1 MKYYKMMRFFTL
13 LTAMVVTVAAQAS
26 DNIVVK
32 NVEVPQGGTATVE
45 VELNNPDHSFTAFQM
60 ALQLPEGISGVLND
74 KGKLDI
80 VDGDRFDDHGLSSSV
95 IADGFQFACL
105 SNTSA
110 AIEGTAGVLFS
121 FDVQAES
128 SLQVG
133 AELTAKFT
141 GIAFTTTGQA
151 VEVTLDDAPFVITI
165 GEPDDGRLHFDE
177 MSTKLPKFTAGDK
190 ADVTL
195 KRTIKADTWSTIVLP
210 FTLTKAKAED
220 VFGDDVQL
228 AEFSGFEVDYG
239 DNDEDVIPLGIT
251 INFATYTMSAKKG
264 MTGGKPFLIKTSK
277 DISVIEADQ
286 CSLVDAVSDVTK
298 TDEFDTSGKFTGT
311 FTTTTVPADGLFL
324 NSNKFYYSTGKS
336 NIKAFRGW
344 FELGAVLNQETDFGV
359 KMAINGLET
368 KVEGIGVKDAAG
380 NVYDL
385 SGRKVGKAQKGVL
398 IVNGKKVLVK

>member
-1 MKYYKMMRFFTL
+1 MKKLFIL
-13 LTAMVVTVAAQAS
+13 LSALWVTVAAQAR

-45 VELNNPDHSFTAFQM
+45 VEFNNPDHTFTAFQM

-80 VDGDRFDDHGLSSSV
+80 VNGDRFDDHGLSSSV
-95 IADGFQFACL
+95 ITGGFQLACL
-105 SNTSA
+105 SNTTA
-110 AIEGTAGVLFS
+110 AIEGTSGVLFS
-121 FDVQAES
+121 FDVQADAA
-128 SLQVG
+128 LQVG

-151 VEVTLDDAPFVITI
+151 VEVTLDDASFVITI

-177 MSTKLPKFTAGDK
+177 TSTKLPTYTADK
-190 ADVTL
+190 GDVTL

-210 FTLTKAKAED
+210 FKLTKAKAEE
-220 VFGDDVQL
+220 VFGNDVHL

-239 DNDEDVIPLGIT
+239 DDEENVTPLGIT

-277 DISVIEADQ
+277 DISVIEADK
-286 CSLVDAVSDVTK
+286 CSLVNAVSDVTK
-298 TDEFDTSGKFTGT
+298 ETDETDEFKTSGKFTGT
-311 FTTTTVPADGLFL
+311 FTKTTVPADGLFL

-336 NIKAFRGW
+336 DIKAFRGW
-344 FELGAVLNQETDFGV
+344 FELGAVLNKETDFGV
-359 KMAINGLET
+359 KMVIDGLET

-385 SGRKVGKAQKGVL
+385 NGRKVSKAQKGVY
-398 IVNGKKVLVK
+398 IVNGKKVFVK

>member
-1 MKYYKMMRFFTL
+1 MKKLFIL
-13 LTAMVVTVAAQAS
+13 LSALWVTVAAQAG

-45 VELNNPDHSFTAFQM
+45 VEFNNPDHTFTAFQM

-80 VDGDRFDDHGLSSSV
+80 VNGDRFDDHGLSSSV
-95 IADGFQFACL
+95 ITGGFQLACL
-105 SNTSA
+105 SNTTA
-110 AIEGTAGVLFS
+110 AIEGTSGVLFS
-121 FDVQAES
+121 FDVQADAA
-128 SLQVG
+128 LQVG

-151 VEVTLDDAPFVITI
+151 VEVTLDDASFVITI

-177 MSTKLPKFTAGDK
+177 TSTKLPTYTAGDK
-190 ADVTL
+190 GDVTL

-210 FTLTKAKAED
+210 FTLTKAKAEE
-220 VFGDDVQL
+220 VFGNDVHL
-228 AEFSGFEVDYG
+228 AEFSGFEVNYG
-239 DNDEDVIPLGIT
+239 DDEENVTPLGIT

-277 DISVIEADQ
+277 DISVIEADK
-286 CSLVDAVSDVTK
+286 CSLVNAVSDVSK
-298 TDEFDTSGKFTGT
+298 TDETDEFKISGKFTGT
-311 FTTTTVPADGLFL
+311 FTKTTVPADGLFL

-336 NIKAFRGW
+336 DIKAFRGW
-344 FELGAVLNQETDFGV
+344 FELGAVLNKETDFGV
-359 KMAINGLET
+359 KMVIDGLET

-385 SGRKVGKAQKGVL
+385 NGRKVSKAQKGVY
-398 IVNGKKVLVK
+398 IVNGKKVFVK